1 MSIYYS
7 ISAPAKLNLN
17 LFVKD
22 KNFNGLHFIK
32 SDICF
37 LDLKDK
43 IYIKFSETDIFHQ
56 CNDEAFMINPNNNLI
71 LKAIKLFRSLTNW
84 NKNFEIYLDK
94 KIPIGAGLGG
104 GSADAAATLII
115 LRKLYNKE
123 KKFNHI
129 SFSNILEI
137 ASQLGSDI
145 PACLLSKDLRLNGYG
160 KEITRKKFPNNF
172 YFLIIN
178 PNIELSTKDVFN
190 NYTNFENLRN
200 SSNVEFFSNIKIYN
214 SLLSSAINL
223 APEILEVL
231 SSMKKIPNIIASGMT
246 GSGSTCF
253 GIIENLKDIKNIQKS
268 FNKNYFIW
276 FGKKINYNLNR
287 VRCSKILENKF

>member
-22 KNFNGLHFIK
+22 KNLKGIHFLQ

-37 LDLKDK
+37 LELKDK
-43 IYIKFSETDIFHQ
+43 IYIKFSEKDIFRQ
-56 CNDEAFMINPNNNLI
+56 CNDDAFMINPNNNLI
-71 LKAIKLFRSLTNW
+71 LDAIKKFRSFTNW

-115 LRKLYNKE
+115 LRKLFNKE
-123 KKFNHI
+123 KNFNHI

-137 ASQLGSDI
+137 GSQLGSDI
-145 PACLLSKDLRLNGYG
+145 PACLLSKDLKLNGYG
-160 KEITRKKFPNNF
+160 REIRRKKFPNNF

-178 PNIELSTKDVFN
+178 PNIVLSTKDVFD
-190 NYTNFENLRN
+190 NYSNFENLRIG
-200 SSNVEFFSNIKIYN
+200 SNVEFFENIKIYN
-214 SLLSSAINL
+214 SLLFSAISL
-223 APEILEVL
+223 APEIKDVL
-231 SSMKKIPNIIASGMT
+231 DNLKRIRNIVAYGMT

-253 GIIENLKDIKNIQKS
+253 GIFKSLKDIPNLSKFYN
-268 FNKNYFIW
+268 NNYFIW
-276 FGKKINYNLNR
+276 FGQKANYKLNR
-287 VRCSKILENKF
+287 VCFSKFVENKF